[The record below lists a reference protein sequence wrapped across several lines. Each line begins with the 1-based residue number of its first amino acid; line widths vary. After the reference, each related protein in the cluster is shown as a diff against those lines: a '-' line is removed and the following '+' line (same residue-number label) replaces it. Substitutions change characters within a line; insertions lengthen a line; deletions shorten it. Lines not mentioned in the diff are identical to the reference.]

1 MKRTF
6 LQIDKYASFEQE
18 ADCCC
23 PIGRET
29 LEMAVE
35 TCDGG
40 GGPYVV
46 ISTDRWALDPND
58 KEEVDTLIKALKD
71 LLKGAGHFG
80 EEEAK

>member
-23 PIGRET
+23 PTDRKI
-29 LEMAVE
+29 LELTVE

-46 ISTDRWALDPND
+46 FSTDRWAFDPND
-58 KEEVDTLIKALKD
+58 KKDVDAFIKALKD
-71 LLKGAGHFG
+71 LLKGAGQFG
-80 EEEAK
+80 EEVVK